1 MNNTST
7 DAAHFK
13 WTYKEYICF
22 ILIYASYEDLD
33 FSDAE
38 EQFIRDR
45 TGAETLDKMHTIFKA
60 AGQYECLQI
69 ILDLKDKFIGNE
81 TQKEDLLTILSQHF
95 GVDGEFSKLEKVLMG
110 FLRNLL

>member
-1 MNNTST
+1 MSNTVNNAPHTE
-7 DAAHFK
+7 

-38 EQFIRDR
+38 EQFIREK
-45 TGAETLDKMHTIFKA
+45 TGAETLDKMHTVFKN
-60 AGQYECLQI
+60 AGQYECLQM
-69 ILDLKDKFIGNE
+69 ILDLKDKFIGTE